1 MASDQAWEIGARI
14 GSERAQERR
23 ARKQALSD
31 TELYGKINDLIQKRT
46 ALVTKI
52 PALKGTDDYQP
63 AMDALTEIDKELR
76 TTYHP
81 DNNPKAIEKFGRLLT
96 DHLGIKVKEEGTGEN
111 AGKKVKLPQLRKD
124 MADDKEKKAG
134 QGDVKQ
140 AQLEVAA
147 GPLSPEQQAG
157 VTGRTNLATI
167 QAAIKNYDTLNPN
180 ATSPDATPEEK
191 EARQMYINSLIQN
204 PKTQQGKWDRISGK
218 IKGQPATLLYNEKTG
233 EYKTQTGESVP
244 QETLDTFVPD
254 PKEAKPGT
262 SKFSMNVDSYKKLH
276 NIPADQYLT
285 PDQLNFVEQ
294 QIALSSAAP
303 STNITTSVKQDVNGM
318 WVPVTEANR
327 HIPGFGKILSD
338 PLGIPSPVPS
348 SGGNTPSITPKPKGV
363 AKATPTPAGGGTT
376 TVGKPLFQGRTPAI
390 AKAQND
396 VVEATKLDSIAKQ
409 VSLKP
414 NDAVNQKRLAV
425 ALERASAGRFTVQA
439 LDYII
444 KAGWGNTIQQW
455 ANNPTTGALPP
466 DVLRQLVDG
475 AHENLK
481 AAQEALKASLT
492 PIEGTTQGSSGDED
506 IDAIVKALNAKPAT
520 GRTGEKK

>member
-1 MASDQAWEIGARI
+1 MANAQAFESGYQQ
-14 GSERAQERR
+14 GYDVLAQKR

-46 ALVTKI
+46 ALVTKASSLQQGT
-52 PALKGTDDYQP
+52 PEYDETFNALRQVDTD
-63 AMDALTEIDKELR
+63 LR

-81 DNNPKAIEKFGRLLT
+81 DNNPKAIEKFGHLLT
-96 DHLGIKVKEEGTGEN
+96 DHLKLTKPEDRVKEEAAKREQGI
-111 AGKKVKLPQLRKD
+111 AGDER
-124 MADDKEKKAG
+124 
-134 QGDVKQ
+134 Q
-140 AQLEVAA
+140 ARQEVAA
-147 GPLSPEQQAG
+147 GPLSPTQTSTSKAQADAAG
-157 VTGRTNLATI
+157 NLVTMQATLKNLH
-167 QAAIKNYDTLNPN
+167 TLF
-180 ATSPDATPEEK
+180 PDATPEQMKTWQNELAQTMIGVKPIAEK
-191 EARQMYINSLIQN
+191 YFSQLMTTKDAEGKDHYWRVPMDPEASPEEVDFNGQTMV
-204 PKTQQGKWDRISGK
+204 PKTHSS
-218 IKGQPATLLYNEKTG
+218 A
-233 EYKTQTGESVP
+233 
-244 QETLDTFVPD
+244 
-254 PKEAKPGT
+254 
-262 SKFSMNVDSYKKLH
+262 SKYSMNVESYKKLH

-318 WVPVTEANR
+318 LVPVTEANR